1 MSVDAGVLSGIAG
14 GLVVIESSNDT
25 SAPTTGHTLFVRYR
39 RDVNRLVYQLL
50 GPDVEH
56 DDIVQDVFVRV
67 ISRASSVRDADRE
80 RAWVASVAVN
90 VVRNHLR
97 RRRVRRIVELHPAPP
112 EEVVL
117 TEPALVA
124 RDLVQRGYR
133 LLAQISPANR
143 IALILRRV
151 QGRSID
157 EVASLCKCSRAT
169 VKRRV
174 QRAETQLESL
184 LAQDPDLQEQLG
196 RSRGDA

>member
-1 MSVDAGVLSGIAG
+1 MDGAVLSGIAR
-14 GLVVIESSNDT
+14 GLAVAESSNDT
-25 SAPTTGHTLFVRYR
+25 SAPTTGHALFVRHQR
-39 RDVNRLVYQLL
+39 GVNQLVYQLL
-50 GPDVEH
+50 GPDAEH

-67 ISRASSVRDADRE
+67 LSRASSLRDPERE
-80 RAWVASVAVN
+80 RAWVHSVAVN

-112 EEVVL
+112 DEVVR
-117 TEPALVA
+117 TEPVLVA

-133 LLAQISPANR
+133 VLGRIAPANR

-157 EVASLCKCSRAT
+157 EVAALCKCSRAT

-174 QRAETQLESL
+174 QRAEAELENL
-184 LAQDPDLQEQLG
+184 LAEDPDLREQLG
-196 RSRGDA
+196 RRGSGS

>member
-1 MSVDAGVLSGIAG
+1 MSVDGAVLSRIAG
-14 GLVVIESSNDT
+14 GLVVADGGEDT
-25 SAPTTGHTLFVRYR
+25 SSTATGHALFVRYQ

-67 ISRASSVRDADRE
+67 ISRASSLRDADRE
-80 RAWVASVAVN
+80 SAWVASVAVN

-112 EEVVL
+112 EEVVMA
-117 TEPALVA
+117 EPTLVA

-133 LLAQISPANR
+133 LLERIAPANR

-151 QGRSID
+151 QDRSID
-157 EVASLCKCSRAT
+157 EVATLCKCSRAT

-174 QRAETQLESL
+174 QRAEAQLASL
-184 LAQDPDLQEQLG
+184 LEQDPDLREQLG
-196 RSRGDA
+196 RAGGGS